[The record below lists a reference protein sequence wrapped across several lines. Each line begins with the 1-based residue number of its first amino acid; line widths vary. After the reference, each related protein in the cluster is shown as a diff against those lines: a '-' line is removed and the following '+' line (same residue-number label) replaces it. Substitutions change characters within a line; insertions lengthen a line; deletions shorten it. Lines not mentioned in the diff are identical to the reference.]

1 MPTPSDLAR
10 AGTQPADAVAQ
21 DGKDL
26 HKAQMMRAS
35 PRDQIFAEPIDRP
48 RDFAFDG
55 KVANV
60 FDDMVGRSVPFYDEI
75 QRMTCQLS
83 ADFAQTDSNVYD
95 LGCSTG
101 TTFHRLDPLLDPS
114 VHLVGI
120 DNSAPMLEQAAVK
133 LAEVSQ
139 RRKLTLHRADIEN
152 GYSLENASVVL
163 MVLTLQFVRPLHRE
177 KIARKIHDGLNR
189 NGVLIIVEKL
199 LSADSTLNRLF
210 IEHYYDYKREQGY
223 SDTEITQKREALENV
238 LIPYRMEENV
248 ALLKDA
254 GFAHVEDF
262 FRWYNFSG
270 IIAVKR

>member
-1 MPTPSDLAR
+1 M
-10 AGTQPADAVAQ
+10 TQTD
-21 DGKDL
+21 
-26 HKAQMMRAS
+26 R
-35 PRDQIFAEPIDRP
+35 IFADKTDRV

-55 KVANV
+55 KVAHV

-75 QRMTCQLS
+75 QRMTCELS
-83 ADFAQTDSNVYD
+83 ADFAQPDSAIYD

-101 TTFHRLDPLLDPS
+101 TTFHRLDPMLDPS
-114 VHLVGI
+114 VTLVGI
-120 DNSAPMLEQAAVK
+120 DNSGPMLDQAREK

-139 RRKLTLHRADIEN
+139 RRKVRLQQADIEN
-152 GYSLENASVVL
+152 GYPLENASVVL

-177 KIARKIHDGLNR
+177 KIARKIFEGLNR

-210 IEHYYDYKREQGY
+210 IDHYYDYKRAQGY
-223 SDTEITQKREALENV
+223 SETEITQKREALENV

-248 ALLKDA
+248 ALLKGA